1 MEHTLRP
8 DGTPHARRGRLRS
21 RPTRPV
27 HPQMSQAPDT
37 TARLDALLDATETGE
52 WEWDFTTGEITWS
65 PTLGPLHGKPRGWAP
80 GNYEEWRALI
90 HPEDVPALEE
100 AARRARSTG
109 AGYELEFRATVPDGS
124 LRWLWTRAEVVR
136 NGEGRLVGVTRD
148 VTDRRRRDDSE
159 RFIAGASQVL
169 LATTSADAALQQL
182 CELGLETMA
191 RVHGGCRSFSNS
203 HCFSCSFPPHR
214 RRQSPRSS

>member
-90 HPEDVPALEE
+90 HPEDFPALEE

-124 LRWLWTRAEVVR
+124 LRWLFDHGKGIR
-136 NGEGRLVGVTRD
+136 NEKGEEIFNFGKHKNKKV
-148 VTDRRRRDDSE
+148 
-159 RFIAGASQVL
+159 ASIL
-169 LATTSADAALQQL
+169 KDEPAYYDWMMN
-182 CELGLETMA
+182 GD
-191 RVHGGCRSFSNS
+191 
-203 HCFSCSFPPHR
+203 FPQDTKR
-214 RRQSPRSS
+214 KLTEIKLRGFKK